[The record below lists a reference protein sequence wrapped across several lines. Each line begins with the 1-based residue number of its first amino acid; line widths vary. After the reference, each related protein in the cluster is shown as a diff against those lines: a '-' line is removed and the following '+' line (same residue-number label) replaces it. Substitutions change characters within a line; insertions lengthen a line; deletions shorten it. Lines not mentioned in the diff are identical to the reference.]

1 MQEESDTIRTLRE
14 ENERL
19 RRQMGLSGQT
29 RSSASPPGT
38 GSFLPQF
45 QSHGGGYLDQFVST
59 FMAQRAAREVDH
71 YREEL
76 DRERAASA
84 RRELRNQDERLA
96 LVMSLFL
103 GQAPGDLSKK
113 PPPDF

>member
-1 MQEESDTIRTLRE
+1 MQEESDTVRTLRE
-14 ENERL
+14 EIEGL
-19 RRQMGLSGQT
+19 RRQMGLPGQT
-29 RSSASPPGT
+29 RSSASPPGAS
-38 GSFLPQF
+38 SFLPRF
-45 QSHGGGYLDQFVST
+45 QPYGGGYLDQFMTT
-59 FMAQRAAREVDH
+59 FVAQRAAREVDH
-71 YREEL
+71 YREQL

-103 GQAPGDLSKK
+103 GQAPVDLSKK